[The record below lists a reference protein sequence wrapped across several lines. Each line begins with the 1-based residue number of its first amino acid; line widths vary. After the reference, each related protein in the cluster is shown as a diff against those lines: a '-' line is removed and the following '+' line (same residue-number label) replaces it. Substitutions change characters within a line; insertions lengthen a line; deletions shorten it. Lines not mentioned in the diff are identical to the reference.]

1 MAIDDP
7 VGTVIQQAKE
17 DKEAESYLPDRLARL
32 GLSAAV
38 AAAFAHMPFVA
49 QILTSLLSNS
59 PARFEEHFLQVATEL
74 HAQQKRIEDRISDMN
89 YYESEEFH
97 SLLTLILERLHATHQ
112 KEKLKMF
119 GDALA
124 NSGSSDFKGDDTEQY
139 IRTLRD
145 LSLEDLQLLKAIW
158 AAKKLP
164 EPYRNLSFKESAKPS
179 VARLVGFGLIS
190 EVHGLKKFNLTVP
203 VTPTSSQSPER
214 YARGLADAFSKY
226 FEQAPFTTRRISDF
240 GERFLDFISADESGD
255 MASNS

>member
-7 VGTVIQQAKE
+7 VGIVIQQA
-17 DKEAESYLPDRLARL
+17 KEAESYLPDRLARL

-59 PARFEEHFLQVATEL
+59 PARFEERFLQVATEL

-112 KEKLKMF
+112 KEKLKML

-124 NSGSSDFKGDDTEQY
+124 NSGSS
-139 IRTLRD
+139 
-145 LSLEDLQLLKAIW
+145 
-158 AAKKLP
+158 
-164 EPYRNLSFKESAKPS
+164 
-179 VARLVGFGLIS
+179 
-190 EVHGLKKFNLTVP
+190 
-203 VTPTSSQSPER
+203 
-214 YARGLADAFSKY
+214 
-226 FEQAPFTTRRISDF
+226 
-240 GERFLDFISADESGD
+240 
-255 MASNS
+255 

>member
-7 VGTVIQQAKE
+7 VGVVIQQARE

-32 GLSAAV
+32 GLSAGA
-38 AAAFAHMPFVA
+38 AAAFAHMPFIA

-59 PARFEEHFLQVATEL
+59 PARFEERFLQVATEL
-74 HAQQKRIEDRISDMN
+74 HAQQKRIEDRIPDMT

-97 SLLTLILERLHATHQ
+97 ALLTLILERLHATHQ

-124 NSGSSDFKGDDTEQY
+124 NSGSSDFQVDDIEQY
-139 IRTLRD
+139 VRTLRD
-145 LSLEDLQLLKAIW
+145 LSLEDLKLLKAISTTN
-158 AAKKLP
+158 KMP

-179 VARLVGFGLIS
+179 AARLAGFGLMR
-190 EVHGLKKFNLTVP
+190 EVHGLKKFNLSVP
-203 VTPTSSQSPER
+203 VVPTSSQSPER

-226 FEQAPFTTRRISDF
+226 FEQAPFTTWRISDF
-240 GERFLDFISADESGD
+240 GERFLDFISADVQSD
-255 MASNS
+255 TPSAS